1 MNHLAGAL
9 RLVVLSGLAG
19 PMLSACQSGT
29 QAGITESQNDELTG
43 DVAAYHLCVA
53 NAAARLDDGRSPI
66 PEVADAAMDHCLPQA
81 REVSRLLDSTKLPG
95 RFKSEYLDHLLM
107 VASRQSALM
116 LRRRR
121 NPDWDDSK
129 I

>member
-9 RLVVLSGLAG
+9 KLIVLFGLAG
-19 PMLSACQSGT
+19 SMLSACQSAFDG
-29 QAGITESQNDELTG
+29 GITESQNAELTG

-53 NAAARLDDGRSPI
+53 TTAARIDDGRSPI
-66 PEVADAAMDHCLPQA
+66 PEVADAAMDHCLPKA
-81 REVSRLLDSTKLPG
+81 IAVSKLLDSTKLPEQV
-95 RFKSEYLDHLLM
+95 KSEYLDHLLM
-107 VASRQSALM
+107 VASRQSAVM

-121 NPDWDDSK
+121 NPEWDDSK

>member
-1 MNHLAGAL
+1 MKHRARAL
-9 RLVVLSGLAG
+9 RLVVLSALAG
-19 PMLSACQSGT
+19 AMLSACQS
-29 QAGITESQNDELTG
+29 AIDSGITESQNAELTG
-43 DVAAYHLCVA
+43 EVAAYHLCVA
-53 NAAARLDDGRSPI
+53 TAAARLDDGRSPI

-81 REVSRLLDSTKLPG
+81 REVSRLLDSTTLPD

-107 VASRQSALM
+107 VAARQSAVM

-121 NPDWDDSK
+121 NPDWDKPK